1 MRFANLDFW
10 TVSGFCL
17 FGCHVC
23 LADCVW
29 LWLWP
34 IKFLILYLIS
44 LWCVVFGVSSLNH
57 CTPICDV
64 ELFAPRSNVGNVE
77 QLQNMHVFDETTY
90 KRTLLKH
97 NECHTDALPHM
108 PEFCFKSNI
117 IFCVNQILTEI
128 STAAA
133 QSSLPPCFYSIFI
146 IMAKEW
152 MRKQMQRTLVFSKN
166 QTKSFMSHLK
176 TVYSLPG

>member
-23 LADCVW
+23 LCLIVPLANKVFDFVFNLPLVCCVW
-29 LWLWP
+29 GLLFEP
-34 IKFLILYLIS
+34 LHTY
-44 LWCVVFGVSSLNH
+44 LWCWAL
-57 CTPICDV
+57 CTTFKC
-64 ELFAPRSNVGNVE
+64 GHVE